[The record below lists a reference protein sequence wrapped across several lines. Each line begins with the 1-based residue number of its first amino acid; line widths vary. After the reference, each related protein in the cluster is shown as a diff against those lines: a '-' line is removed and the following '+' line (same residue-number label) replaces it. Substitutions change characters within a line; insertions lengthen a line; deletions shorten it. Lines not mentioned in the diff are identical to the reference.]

1 MLLYIDPGTGSMIFT
16 ILLSLL
22 SVSIFFLQK
31 IRLKLKS
38 FIGVGNISRSNTDH
52 MPYVIFSDSKR
63 YWNVF
68 KPICDEFERRQIRVV
83 YWTASE
89 DDPALGVDYEYVK
102 CEYIGNINKASAR
115 LNVMDAGVCIS
126 TTPGLD
132 VYQWKRSRNAKWYV
146 HVMHG
151 IYDVTSY
158 RMFGL
163 DYYDAVLVTGQ
174 FQMDQIRRLEQSRN
188 DPAKEIE
195 IVGLTYLD
203 TMKARYEAS
212 EQEKNDRLTI
222 LLAPSWGESSI
233 LCRYG
238 ADIIESLLKT
248 GYRLIIR
255 PHPQSMTSDK
265 EIIEPLMKQFH
276 DDDNISWNFD
286 DDNFDVL
293 SRSDLMISDF
303 SGVFFDYAFVFGRP
317 VIYADT
323 SFDKAPY
330 DAAWLDEPMWVFEV
344 LPRIGMPLKREDF
357 GRMKEVIDQAVESED
372 LKKNLEEIRDSAWMH
387 PGESARLIADHA
399 VRKYEELQK
408 KEAAAKEET
417 K

>member
-16 ILLSLL
+16 IVLSLL
-22 SVSIFFLQK
+22 SVSFFFLQK
-31 IRLKLKS
+31 VRLKIKS
-38 FIGVGNISRSNTDH
+38 LIGRGGLSVQGTDH

-68 KPICDEFERRQIRVV
+68 KPICDEFERRKIKVY
-83 YWTASE
+83 YWTASG
-89 DDPALGVDYEYVK
+89 DDPALQSEYKYVIS
-102 CEYIGNINKASAR
+102 EYIGGINKASAR
-115 LNVMDAGVCIS
+115 LNVMNAGICIS

-132 VYQWKRSRNAKWYV
+132 VYQWKRSRSAGWYV
-146 HVMHG
+146 HIMHG

-163 DYYDAVLVTGQ
+163 DYYDAVLTTGQ
-174 FQMDQIRRLEQSRN
+174 FQVDQIRKLEQRRN
-188 DPAKEIE
+188 DPVKDIE

-203 TMKARYEAS
+203 TMKARYEEAGN
-212 EQEKNDRLTI
+212 EKHDRLTI

-238 ADIIESLLKT
+238 AGIIESLLNT

-265 EIIEPLMKQFH
+265 EIIEPLLKQYP

-286 DDNFDVL
+286 DDNFDAL
-293 SRSDLMISDF
+293 SSSDLMISDF

-344 LPRIGMPLKREDF
+344 LPKIGIPLKKEDF
-357 GRMKEVIDQAVESED
+357 GRMKEVIDRAVNSED
-372 LKKNLEEIRDSAWMH
+372 LKRNLEEIRSSAWMH
-387 PGESARLIADHA
+387 PGESAKLIVDYA
-399 VRKYEELQK
+399 VRKYQEHQK
-408 KEAAAKEET
+408 KDEESEVEV

>member
-22 SVSIFFLQK
+22 SVSFFFLQK
-31 IRLKLKS
+31 IHLKLKNLYNRGS
-38 FIGVGNISRSNTDH
+38 VGRQRTDH
-52 MPYVIFSDSKR
+52 MPFVIFSDSRR

-68 KPICDEFERRQIRVV
+68 RPVCDEFERRKVKAV
-83 YWTASE
+83 YWTTSK
-89 DDPALGVDYEYVK
+89 DDPALASEYEYIK

-115 LNVMDAGVCIS
+115 LNIMDAGVCIS

-132 VYQWKRSRNAKWYV
+132 IYQWKRSPGVRWYV
-146 HVMHG
+146 HIMHG

-174 FQMDQIRRLEQSRN
+174 FQMDQIRKLEQVRN

-195 IVGLTYLD
+195 IVGVTFLD
-203 TMKARYEAS
+203 TMKERYES
-212 EQEKNDRLTI
+212 TEHEKHDRLTV
-222 LLAPSWGESSI
+222 LMAPSWGESSI

-238 ADIIESLLKT
+238 AEIIESLLKT

-255 PHPQSMTSDK
+255 PHPQSMISDK
-265 EIIEPLMKQFH
+265 AVIEPLIKQFPDS
-276 DDDNISWNFD
+276 DDISWNFD

-293 SRSDLMISDF
+293 SRADLMISDF
-303 SGVFFDYAFVFGRP
+303 SGVIFDYAFIFGRP
-317 VIYADT
+317 VIYADI
-323 SFDKAPY
+323 SFDPAPY

-344 LPRIGMPLKREDF
+344 LKKIGIPLQKDDL
-357 GRMKEVIDQAVESED
+357 GRLKTVIDQAVGSEE
-372 LKKNLEEIRDSAWMH
+372 LQRNIEEIRSAAWMH

-399 VRKYEELQK
+399 IRKYSELHDPASAEQSP
-408 KEAAAKEET
+408 
-417 K
+417 

>member
-1 MLLYIDPGTGSMIFT
+1 MLLYIDPGTGSMLFT

-22 SVSIFFLQK
+22 SVSFFFLQK
-31 IRLKLKS
+31 IRLKLKNLVS
-38 FIGVGNISRSNTDH
+38 RGSISKQSTGH

-68 KPICDEFERRQIRVV
+68 KPICDEFERRQVNLV
-83 YWTASE
+83 YWTASK
-89 DDPALGVDYEYVK
+89 DDPALITKYEYVK

-132 VYQWKRSRNAKWYV
+132 VYQWKRSPNVRWYV
-146 HVMHG
+146 HIMHG

-174 FQMDQIRRLEQSRN
+174 FQLDQIRKLEQCRN
-188 DPAKEIE
+188 DPSKEIE
-195 IVGLTYLD
+195 ITGLTYLD
-203 TMKARYEAS
+203 TMKERYENS
-212 EQEKNDRLTI
+212 ELVHQDRLTI
-222 LLAPSWGESSI
+222 LLAPSWGASSI

-238 ADIIESLLKT
+238 GEIIESLLKT

-265 EIIEPLMKQFH
+265 EILDRLMKQYP
-276 DDDNISWNFD
+276 DDNDISWNFD
-286 DDNFDVL
+286 GDNFDVL
-293 SRSDLMISDF
+293 KRSDIMISDF
-303 SGVFFDYAFVFGRP
+303 SGVIFDYAFIFGRP

-323 SFDKAPY
+323 SFDPAPY
-330 DAAWLDEPMWVFEV
+330 DAYWLDEPMWVFEV
-344 LPRIGMPLKREDF
+344 LKKIGIPLKKEDF
-357 GRMKEVIDQAVESED
+357 DKLKSVIDQAVESDE
-372 LKKNLEEIRDSAWMH
+372 LQKNLTDIRNSAWMH
-387 PGESARLIADHA
+387 PGESTGIIVDY
-399 VRKYEELQK
+399 VMRKYSDILK
-408 KEAAAKEET
+408 SDDDKEQSNK
-417 K
+417 

>member
-1 MLLYIDPGTGSMIFT
+1 MLLYIDPGTGSMLFT

-22 SVSIFFLQK
+22 SVSFFFLQK
-31 IRLKLKS
+31 IRLKLKNLVS
-38 FIGVGNISRSNTDH
+38 RGSISKQSTGH

-68 KPICDEFERRQIRVV
+68 KPICDEFERRQVNLV
-83 YWTASE
+83 YWTASK
-89 DDPALGVDYEYVK
+89 DDPALISKYEYVK

-132 VYQWKRSRNAKWYV
+132 VYQWKRSPNVRWYV
-146 HVMHG
+146 HIMHG

-174 FQMDQIRRLEQSRN
+174 FQLDQIRKLEQCRN
-188 DPAKEIE
+188 DPSKEIE
-195 IVGLTYLD
+195 IAGLTYLD
-203 TMKARYEAS
+203 TMKVRYENS
-212 EQEKNDRLTI
+212 ELVHQDRLTI
-222 LLAPSWGESSI
+222 LLAPSWGASSI

-238 ADIIESLLKT
+238 GEIIESLLKT

-265 EIIEPLMKQFH
+265 EILDRLMKQYP
-276 DDDNISWNFD
+276 DDNDISWNFD
-286 DDNFDVL
+286 GDNFDVL
-293 SRSDLMISDF
+293 KRSDIMISDF
-303 SGVFFDYAFVFGRP
+303 SGVIFDYAFIFGRP

-323 SFDKAPY
+323 SFDPAPY
-330 DAAWLDEPMWVFEV
+330 DAYWLDEPMWVFEV
-344 LPRIGMPLKREDF
+344 LKKIGIPLKKEDF
-357 GRMKEVIDQAVESED
+357 DKLKSVIDQAVESDE
-372 LKKNLEEIRDSAWMH
+372 LQKNLTDIRNSAWMH
-387 PGESARLIADHA
+387 PGESTGIIVDY
-399 VRKYEELQK
+399 VMRKYSDILK
-408 KEAAAKEET
+408 SDDDKEQSNK
-417 K
+417 